1 MSGSSSEKAVAR
13 DGGAETQEQGGDGE
27 TQSVMLKVAMLG
39 EMEVGKTSMMVK
51 YVEGTFDQDYIQ
63 SLGVTFEEKTIKV
76 RNTNITFVIWDVGG
90 QHQFRGLVP
99 IACND
104 AVAILFMFDLTRM
117 HSLERVK
124 EWFKKARKE
133 NKTAFPFLVG
143 TKYDLFVDLPEEQRL
158 GIIKKARKYAKAM
171 RAALIFSS
179 ASHSINVSKIFKLV
193 ISRVF
198 GLKTNIEPCHDVNA
212 PLVEFDF

>member
-1 MSGSSSEKAVAR
+1 MIFCV
-13 DGGAETQEQGGDGE
+13 
-27 TQSVMLKVAMLG
+27 
-39 EMEVGKTSMMVK
+39 
-51 YVEGTFDQDYIQ
+51 
-63 SLGVTFEEKTIKV
+63 SLIA
-76 RNTNITFVIWDVGG
+76 G

-133 NKTAFPFLVG
+133 NKVMTLSPPTPNPPNICDLFAYTTRKFMRKRSQHVAPLSLVVCVLRVVCQTAFPFLVG